1 MKNIDLNTTKI
12 KSGFIVPEGYFEKF
26 EARILEK
33 IPPQETKVVSLFHRK
48 QIWIS
53 SIAAVILLAIA
64 IPSYFNSIKT
74 TSTLD
79 SSNIENY
86 LSYQSNFT
94 NFDIIENL
102 DENDIKQLESSLT
115 DNSVDEVE
123 AYLLNTQN
131 LDYYLNE

>member
-12 KSGFIVPEGYFEKF
+12 KSGFKAPDDYFEKF
-26 EARILEK
+26 EARILDK
-33 IPPQETKVVSLFHRK
+33 IPVQETKVVSLFHRK
-48 QIWIS
+48 QLWIS
-53 SIAAVILLAIA
+53 SIASVLLLAIA
-64 IPSYFNSIKT
+64 ILSYFNSIQT
-74 TSTLD
+74 TTVLD

-102 DENDIKQLESSLT
+102 DSNDIKELENSLT
-115 DNSVDEVE
+115 VNSDEDVE
-123 AYLLNTQN
+123 AYLLSTQN

>member
-12 KSGFIVPEGYFEKF
+12 KSGFKIPDDYFEKF

-33 IPPQETKVVSLFHRK
+33 IPPQETKVVSLFYRK
-48 QIWIS
+48 QLWIS
-53 SIAAVILLAIA
+53 SIAAILLLAIA
-64 IPSYFNSIKT
+64 IPSYYNSIKT
-74 TSTLD
+74 TTSLD

-102 DENDIKQLESSLT
+102 TEKDIKELESSLAV
-115 DNSVDEVE
+115 NSDDVE
-123 AYLLNTQN
+123 AYLLNTQH

>member
-1 MKNIDLNTTKI
+1 MKKIDLNTTKI
-12 KSGFIVPEGYFEKF
+12 NSGFKVPENYFDQFEK
-26 EARILEK
+26 RILKELPK
-33 IPPQETKVVSLFHRK
+33 KEPKVVSIFYRK
-48 QIWIS
+48 QLWIS
-53 SIAAVILLAIA
+53 SVAAVLLLVIA
-64 IPSYFNSIKT
+64 IPTYLNSIKT
-74 TSTLD
+74 TTVLD

-102 DENDIKQLESSLT
+102 TDEDIKELESSLT
-115 DNSVDEVE
+115 VNSDDVE

>member
-12 KSGFIVPEGYFEKF
+12 KSGFKTPDDYFEKF

-33 IPPQETKVVSLFHRK
+33 IPAQETKVVSLFHRK
-48 QIWIS
+48 QIWVS
-53 SIAAVILLAIA
+53 SIAAVLLLAIA

-74 TSTLD
+74 PALD
-79 SSNIENY
+79 NSNIENY

-102 DENDIKQLESSLT
+102 NDDDIKELENSLT
-115 DNSVDEVE
+115 VNSQEDVE
-123 AYLLNTQN
+123 AYLLDTQN

>member
-1 MKNIDLNTTKI
+1 MKKIDLNTTKI
-12 KSGFIVPEGYFEKF
+12 KSGFKVPENYFNQFEK
-26 EARILEK
+26 RILKELPNK
-33 IPPQETKVVSLFHRK
+33 EPKVVSIFYRK
-48 QIWIS
+48 QLWIS
-53 SIAAVILLAIA
+53 SVAAVLLLVIA
-64 IPSYFNSIKT
+64 IPTYLNSIKT
-74 TSTLD
+74 TTVLD

-102 DENDIKQLESSLT
+102 TDEDIKELESSLT
-115 DNSVDEVE
+115 VNSDDVE

>member
-12 KSGFIVPEGYFEKF
+12 KSGFKVPDDYFEKF

-33 IPPQETKVVSLFHRK
+33 IPTQETKVVSLFHRK
-48 QIWIS
+48 QLWIS
-53 SIAAVILLAIA
+53 SIAAILLLAIA

-74 TSTLD
+74 TNTLD

-102 DENDIKQLESSLT
+102 TEKDIKELESSLAV
-115 DNSVDEVE
+115 NSDDVE

>member
-12 KSGFIVPEGYFEKF
+12 KPGFKAPEDYFEKF

-33 IPPQETKVVSLFHRK
+33 IPPQETKVVSLSHRK

-53 SIAAVILLAIA
+53 SIAAVLLLAIA

-74 TSTLD
+74 TNTLD

-102 DENDIKQLESSLT
+102 DENDIKELESSLA
-115 DNSVDEVE
+115 DNSADDVE